1 MHFSYGHEIFGF
13 RSWHSS
19 FENILHLVFGDFEF
33 SDGYED
39 MEESWSYGTNV
50 LLIVLILVLTLFMMN
65 VFIAV
70 ISSAYDDCLVEA
82 AKYFEKLYI
91 DVSFYKSRSK
101 TMKRDV
107 LKCYLKPIKKITSE
121 SLKVF
126 AREIYSCG
134 KETDIET
141 LRRLLN
147 HGNMELA
154 AQISKLHRKI
164 ESIKSRINLS
174 ERYHIVNNN

>member
-1 MHFSYGHEIFGF
+1 MNFFWRNKFKIFIFFIFSGVG
-13 RSWHSS
+13 
-19 FENILHLVFGDFEF
+19 
-33 SDGYED
+33 
-39 MEESWSYGTNV
+39 
-50 LLIVLILVLTLFMMN
+50 LLIGSNALLT
-65 VFIAV
+65 
-70 ISSAYDDCLVEA
+70 
-82 AKYFEKLYI
+82 KYYF
-91 DVSFYKSRSK
+91 
-101 TMKRDV
+101 
-107 LKCYLKPIKKITSE
+107 KPIRKITSE

-154 AQISKLHRKI
+154 AQISTLHRKI

>member
-33 SDGYED
+33 GDSYED
-39 MEESWSYGTNV
+39 MQESIPYGTNF
-50 LLIVLILVLTLFMMN
+50 LLIVLILFLTLFMMN

-70 ISSAYDDCLVEA
+70 ISSAYDECLVEA
-82 AKYFEKLYI
+82 AKYFEKVYI

-101 TMKRDV
+101 AMKSDV
-107 LKCYLKPIKKITSE
+107 LKYYFKPIRKITSE

>member
-1 MHFSYGHEIFGF
+1 MFRPPFQHTHLYLNLSQIGHLFGQI
-13 RSWHSS
+13 RLAP
-19 FENILHLVFGDFEF
+19 ILKCFVDVIFGDFEF

-39 MEESWSYGTNV
+39 MEESWPYGTNV
-50 LLIVLILVLTLFMMN
+50 LLILLILVLTLFMMN

-121 SLKVF
+121 SLK
-126 AREIYSCG
+126 ALC
-134 KETDIET
+134 
-141 LRRLLN
+141 
-147 HGNMELA
+147 
-154 AQISKLHRKI
+154 
-164 ESIKSRINLS
+164 
-174 ERYHIVNNN
+174 